1 MTPMPFLRSW
11 RERKQTEDAVEKHL
25 RKQVKRLQGVCVKIL
40 LLTGWPDRLVLL
52 PGGRIL
58 FFELKRPKGGKF
70 EPKQPRIH
78 AMLRGLGFRVYVCKT
93 KEEVDVAL
101 ILA

>member
-1 MTPMPFLRSW
+1 MIMPYLRSW

-25 RKQVKRLQGVCVKIL
+25 RIRVKRLFGVCIKIQ

-52 PGGRIL
+52 PEGRIL

-70 EPKQPRIH
+70 EPKQPRVH
-78 AMLRGLGFRVYVCKT
+78 KMLRYLGFRVYVCKT

-101 ILA
+101 TLG